1 MFSIT
6 YLIYYYRKYGE
17 LMKSQHKSE
26 KIPFSYIAAFN
37 SGPFP
42 ARVRS
47 PEPLRSFDPGRT
59 EVKRKPR
66 LVRPGQR
73 R

>member
-26 KIPFSYIAAFN
+26 KILFSYTAAFN
-37 SGPFP
+37 LSPFH
-42 ARVRS
+42 VR
-47 PEPLRSFDPGRT
+47 T
-59 EVKRKPR
+59 I
-66 LVRPGQR
+66 
-73 R
+73 